1 MGRLF
6 GTDGI
11 RGLANRDL
19 SIERASGVGV
29 ALAMVL
35 RERLGRRPAV
45 LIGTKSQSTKCKC
58 LHIKVRED
66 LNMSKGKKIALM
78 VTMVLVLVAA
88 AVLNV
93 TLLAQNNGQASG
105 DDVVQT
111 GFFATSRA
119 DRQATRSY
127 EIAEL
132 NAILAVEGDEYAEA
146 RQKALQQKQDI
157 VNAMETELLL
167 ETLLKAQGFDD
178 VLVTVNAASDNVS
191 VIVDKDELTRE
202 DTVRIYNIVATEAS
216 VEPDYVKI
224 LSV

>member
-1 MGRLF
+1 
-6 GTDGI
+6 
-11 RGLANRDL
+11 
-19 SIERASGVGV
+19 
-29 ALAMVL
+29 
-35 RERLGRRPAV
+35 
-45 LIGTKSQSTKCKC
+45 
-58 LHIKVRED
+58 
-66 LNMSKGKKIALM
+66 MSKGKKIALM

-119 DRQATRSY
+119 DRQATRTY

-132 NAILAVEGDEYAEA
+132 NAILAMEGDEYAEA

-202 DTVRIYNIVATEAS
+202 DTVRIYNIIATEAS
-216 VEPDYVKI
+216 IEPDYVKI